1 MNAKT
6 WQACLLVIRPGFLAE
21 RPGPCAS
28 IISLI
33 SDTNLQ
39 VTTSLPRFFS
49 FTAASKLGYK
59 FSLSRL
65 TPRLASTDELILTRS
80 SVPLISAAKKMH
92 PYNHKKVCK
101 SYKNH
106 TRTKHG
112 ARVTIICRSRAN
124 LQYRHH
130 DHWECSAA
138 MNMADDLVNIWT
150 LLFL

>member
-1 MNAKT
+1 MYLVVTKYILVAIIGENLCFLA
-6 WQACLLVIRPGFLAE
+6 LLVAFRTSVLQ
-21 RPGPCAS
+21 
-28 IISLI
+28 ISK
-33 SDTNLQ
+33 
-39 VTTSLPRFFS
+39 TTYLFQDS
-49 FTAASKLGYK
+49 SKLGYK
-59 FSLSRL
+59 FSFSSP
-65 TPRLASTDELILTRS
+65 TPRLASTDELILTTRS

-138 MNMADDLVNIWT
+138 INMADDLVNIWT

>member
-1 MNAKT
+1 MK
-6 WQACLLVIRPGFLAE
+6 IGDFE

-28 IISLI
+28 IKSLI

-49 FTAASKLGYK
+49 FTANSKLGYK

-138 MNMADDLVNIWT
+138 INMADDLVNIWT